1 MHYIEDI
8 LKTFDT
14 AQIAATKS
22 NLNIEM
28 YAKLKANKTNNNIF
42 HPAVLAVILL
52 VVLNIAVYKSLNKN
66 EVLENNKTY
75 SKADIF
81 REFSNELLINPS
93 QHK

>member
-28 YAKLKANKTNNNIF
+28 YAKLKANNTKKNKLQPIG
-42 HPAVLAVILL
+42 LAVIILI
-52 VVLNIAVYKSLNKN
+52 VFNVAVYKSLNKN

-81 REFSNELLINPS
+81 RELSNELLINPS